1 MIHKHILPLVLLCGT
16 LVCLGGQPV
25 NNTAVALPFIVG
37 EKLEYDMKW
46 GFFPV
51 GSASMEVI
59 AKNPEMPE
67 GEKVVRF
74 HVRTNS
80 FADTFYKVRT
90 TISSTIDASF
100 SRTLRYE
107 KSQHEGNT
115 RREIVVEYDYEK
127 GEAKYLQEGSSPKI
141 TKIPGPVFDPLSIAY
156 FFRLHPLEPGAKTKL
171 PTCDGKRLQ
180 EVIVTAGQREH
191 ISLARGKVTAIG
203 TSPAMENLGGIF
215 NKSPKGMLQVWYSD
229 DERRVPVR
237 VSSKVVVGS
246 FTATLKKAYPPLSGL
261 D

>member
-1 MIHKHILPLVLLCGT
+1 
-16 LVCLGGQPV
+16 
-25 NNTAVALPFIVG
+25 
-37 EKLEYDMKW
+37 
-46 GFFPV
+46 
-51 GSASMEVI
+51 
-59 AKNPEMPE
+59 MPE

-127 GEAKYLQEGSSPKI
+127 GEAKYLQEGNSPKI

-191 ISLARGKVTAIG
+191 ISLARVRLLQSVLLLLWKIWVVFSIRAPRECFK
-203 TSPAMENLGGIF
+203 SGIQTMKEEF
-215 NKSPKGMLQVWYSD
+215 PFG
-229 DERRVPVR
+229 
-237 VSSKVVVGS
+237 
-246 FTATLKKAYPPLSGL
+246 
-261 D
+261 